1 MNGRHVRKPT
11 SGWRPAAGGMSM
23 LYYVLHVV
31 VSLITVSA
39 IEQKPLSVSQPQCG
53 KNKRI
58 ILLDRRSR
66 SSIMGSGANNVGKI

>member
-1 MNGRHVRKPT
+1 
-11 SGWRPAAGGMSM
+11 M

-66 SSIMGSGANNVGKI
+66 SSIMGSGANLGKNLRIDSGPVCVEEFEI